1 MDCKQYQK
9 YTLNEANDE
18 NSKKTKEW
26 IDVSLY
32 FFTLFYVHYVQYFIL
47 NNYQKC
53 SFNYHSRNLRNCN
66 DHMYDGFSQVHDLE
80 IFF

>member
-26 IDVSLY
+26 IDVSLT
-32 FFTLFYVHYVQYFIL
+32 FFTLFNVRYVQYIIL
-47 NNYQKC
+47 NTYQKC
-53 SFNYHSRNLRNCN
+53 SFNYNSRNLINCN
-66 DHMYDGFSQVHDLE
+66 DHMYNAFCK
-80 IFF
+80 FF